1 MYSDKKYTKY
11 QPSKKVSNFVLEVA
25 NKYEKAKRQRE
36 RGYRHMDD
44 MSVNQFIKVSRDQFN
59 GYVPDVMSTLYPND
73 PQKWH
78 SRIFR
83 KKTRKKVVASAAS
96 LVASG
101 IGVDIAALKP
111 DNRVDRE
118 FSKATEMLYDWSSER
133 ELQESEL
140 IRFVLNG
147 FTTGTGLLYEEVAW
161 EEREVNEIDDIDFE
175 TGKITTKK
183 AKRVDFKGPRISTV
197 RIDELFPGDVFQ
209 RDMQKQ
215 PFIIWRQTT
224 DYETAAA
231 FLAKYKTWKSV
242 IPDSKQFFG
251 ADEDDKEQ
259 QEDYDGRVEII
270 RYWCRATDTFAIIC
284 NGVLLTDYGMGF
296 PHPHK
301 MYPFVKFTPFLFADT
316 DFFYGDSLAHIN
328 IGEQKTINDFIN
340 VMIDSERLRN
350 EPPVTTNSE
359 EIAKSDVVIP
369 GAMIA
374 TRMGEEVNIMNAF
387 TQGTS
392 TGLVQANQM
401 LEQQMDE
408 NSIDPLVSGQQASG
422 DPTATEVKAIVG
434 SAEQMKGLTE
444 KLYGEALIMFAN
456 LRVPNLYWFLVND
469 EDYQR
474 IVIDQVKV
482 KGQDGERHIMLTSG
496 AEIPSPMEL
505 LTMETKMMREGENAE
520 LVYINKDKVNDF
532 RFHITISAQPKPPR
546 NSAGRLQRA
555 IQKYQIYSQNPL
567 VDQKKNTSNLMEA
580 LGDNPEELIQVQEEA
595 PEQIDLPKQNLE
607 FMQTADQ
614 TLTGV

>member
-1 MYSDKKYTKY
+1 
-11 QPSKKVSNFVLEVA
+11 
-25 NKYEKAKRQRE
+25 
-36 RGYRHMDD
+36 
-44 MSVNQFIKVSRDQFN
+44 
-59 GYVPDVMSTLYPND
+59 
-73 PQKWH
+73 
-78 SRIFR
+78 
-83 KKTRKKVVASAAS
+83 
-96 LVASG
+96 
-101 IGVDIAALKP
+101 
-111 DNRVDRE
+111 
-118 FSKATEMLYDWSSER
+118 
-133 ELQESEL
+133 
-140 IRFVLNG
+140 
-147 FTTGTGLLYEEVAW
+147 
-161 EEREVNEIDDIDFE
+161 
-175 TGKITTKK
+175 
-183 AKRVDFKGPRISTV
+183 
-197 RIDELFPGDVFQ
+197 
-209 RDMQKQ
+209 
-215 PFIIWRQTT
+215 
-224 DYETAAA
+224 
-231 FLAKYKTWKSV
+231 
-242 IPDSKQFFG
+242 
-251 ADEDDKEQ
+251 
-259 QEDYDGRVEII
+259 
-270 RYWCRATDTFAIIC
+270 
-284 NGVLLTDYGMGF
+284 LLTDYGMGF

-340 VMIDSERLRN
+340 VMIDSEKLRN

-392 TGLVQANQM
+392 SGLVQANQM

-482 KGQDGERHIMLTSG
+482 KGQDGERHIMITSG

-520 LVYINKDKVNDF
+520 LIYINKDKVNDF

>member
-44 MSVNQFIKVSRDQFN
+44 MSVNQFIRVSRDQFN

-580 LGDNPEELIQVQEEA
+580 LGDNPEELIQVQEAA